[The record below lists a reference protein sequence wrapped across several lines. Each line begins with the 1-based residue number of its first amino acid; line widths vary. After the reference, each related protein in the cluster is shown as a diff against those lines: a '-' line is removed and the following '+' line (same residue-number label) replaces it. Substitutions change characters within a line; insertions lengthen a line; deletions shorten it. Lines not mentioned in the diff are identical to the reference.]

1 VRPVPVGI
9 TMEFISLMVD
19 SVDLPTIKFVG
30 APAAQSDNWHNGVD
44 TALNPLLHYIR
55 STNTPTTTMISPLA
69 TFPRMSSSEEANL
82 ILQDIFQYDAE
93 GMNAVLSDL
102 CEQEGIAFDWEA
114 NGNEI
119 DNLIIENEDQMVD
132 MYDLYQQAFADET
145 DEDQEVQF

>member
-1 VRPVPVGI
+1 
-9 TMEFISLMVD
+9 MLS
-19 SVDLPTIKFVG
+19 PT
-30 APAAQSDNWHNGVD
+30 
-44 TALNPLLHYIR
+44 
-55 STNTPTTTMISPLA
+55 A

-93 GMNAVLSDL
+93 GMNAVLADL

-119 DNLIIENEDQMVD
+119 DNLIVDNEDQMAD

-145 DEDQEVQF
+145 DETEEDQEIQF

>member
-1 VRPVPVGI
+1 
-9 TMEFISLMVD
+9 
-19 SVDLPTIKFVG
+19 
-30 APAAQSDNWHNGVD
+30 
-44 TALNPLLHYIR
+44 
-55 STNTPTTTMISPLA
+55 MISPLA

-119 DNLIIENEDQMVD
+119 DNLIIENEDQMHD